1 LILKRV
7 VDLVGS
13 LIGLIVLSPLFLL
26 IALLIKFDSEGP
38 VFFKQERIGKNGEP
52 FILYKFRTMVK
63 NAESKGSGVFTEEK
77 DPRITRIGSILRKTS
92 LDELPQLINVLKGEM
107 SLVGPRPPVPYHP
120 YEYKDYPD
128 KYKVRF
134 NLKPGITGLA
144 QVNGRNNLSWEERFE
159 YDLEYVRKQ
168 NLFIDIKIMVKTFF
182 KIANQTGLYGE
193 RDK

>member
-1 LILKRV
+1 MILKRV

>member
-1 LILKRV
+1 
-7 VDLVGS
+7 
-13 LIGLIVLSPLFLL
+13 
-26 IALLIKFDSEGP
+26 
-38 VFFKQERIGKNGEP
+38 
-52 FILYKFRTMVK
+52 
-63 NAESKGSGVFTEEK
+63 
-77 DPRITRIGSILRKTS
+77 
-92 LDELPQLINVLKGEM
+92 M